1 MSGHQDF
8 AIEPL
13 REQLQTLSWPE
24 RFDRLALEH
33 KRAQSDGDREAVAA
47 LRSECADR
55 ALAEL
60 RPGWGSVPLK
70 QAILTLPSKKMR
82 GALGQ
87 AAKRAR
93 DRAIVDLVTRG
104 GSPYDG
110 RFGQGMDER
119 VLEIP
124 LALRTARLHEPGEV
138 LDAGFALNVPVV
150 REVAGR
156 PVARV
161 THFTLAG
168 STEPILSGD
177 EDRYQRVFGDLR
189 AMPYAD
195 GSFDR
200 AVCVSTLEHVGMD
213 NGRYGALQDASH
225 EQSPETAH
233 LAVSELIRVLSP
245 GGELLI
251 TVPYGHQADHGWF
264 RVLDQRDL
272 CALLAS
278 ASSHTVDTRFFY
290 YESGWAEGGP
300 EPPASVL
307 NAGFAADVVT
317 GVAVVHVTKAKGA
330 PD

>member
-1 MSGHQDF
+1 MNSGPSS
-8 AIEPL
+8 AIDAL
-13 REQLQTLSWPE
+13 REALDVLSWPD
-24 RFDRLALEH
+24 RFDRLAMENANAESAEH
-33 KRAQSDGDREAVAA
+33 RAALTA

-55 ALAEL
+55 ALVEL
-60 RPGWGSVPLK
+60 SAGWSGVPLK
-70 QAILTLPSKKMR
+70 EGILKLPSKKMR

-93 DRAIVDLVTRG
+93 DRAIVELVTRG

-138 LDAGFALNVPVV
+138 LDAGFALNLPVV
-150 REVAGR
+150 RQIAGR

-161 THFTLAG
+161 THFTLTG
-168 STEPILSGD
+168 SSEPTLPGD
-177 EDRYQRVFGDLR
+177 EDCYRRAFGDLR
-189 AMPYAD
+189 AMSYAD

-213 NGRYGALQDASH
+213 NARYGASH
-225 EQSPETAH
+225 EQAPETAR
-233 LAVSELIRVLSP
+233 LAVAELIRVLNP

-251 TVPYGHQADHGWF
+251 TIPYGLKADHGWF
-264 RVLDQRDL
+264 RVLDQHDL
-272 CALLAS
+272 GALIAPAS
-278 ASSHTVDTRFFY
+278 PHTVHTRFFY

-307 NAGFAADVVT
+307 NAGCATDVVT
-317 GVAVVHVTKAKGA
+317 GVAVVHVTKAKGSV
-330 PD
+330 